1 MRGRKMNLTR
11 YACFGVLMVLILT
24 GCQATPNQD
33 VIANKN
39 DQQVSQSESGTSIE
53 ESNSVEES
61 DDDGTV
67 VSEAIS
73 ETFSSDDGN
82 VTISVQTDAVKV
94 HSVPIVQT
102 EAKDISVDDVKRWAK
117 AFYGTEDVYEA
128 TKQMTKSE
136 IEEAIL
142 WRQQKINDR
151 ESLIE
156 EGYSEADADT
166 MIEYYKEQIESLKAS
181 YQKAPDDDE
190 RKKTDWA
197 FHPLSYYDDDSMEND
212 RDTSNADKTQA
223 LKVQGESDGQKA
235 YVSAS
240 NRETADYQLHSL
252 MFYWNDEDEGWIDGA
267 TPYVNQEEAIQITDE
282 KLKALVDGNWKVN
295 TVWSSS
301 NQWHIQYIPVIN
313 ELPCLYSDINY
324 TSDDA
329 YAANLEYGQI
339 NFTLT
344 DDKIVAVEWESPME
358 ITSTDSQPAEMLP
371 FDDIYTAF
379 KNYMQVK
386 CTLNSLGLAS
396 EDETE
401 GTEQAF
407 ANVND
412 ISQMYCRVKV
422 KNADNV
428 FQYVPVY
435 VFSGYVSQGD
445 YKEDDWV
452 NHFCVV
458 NATDGTIINTWL
470 GY

>member
-1 MRGRKMNLTR
+1 MKSQK
-11 YACFGVLMVLILT
+11 YAGLVIAMVLLAT

-39 DQQVSQSESGTSIE
+39 DQQVSQNETNQS
-53 ESNSVEES
+53 SNDSLAIDEKTDE
-61 DDDGTV
+61 GKV

-94 HSVPIVQT
+94 HSVPIVQA
-102 EAKDISVDDVKRWAK
+102 EAEDISVDDVKRWAK
-117 AFYGTEDVYEA
+117 VFYGTEDVYEA

-142 WRQQKINDR
+142 WRQQTINDK

-166 MIEYYKEQIESLKAS
+166 MIEYYKEQIDSLKAS
-181 YQKAPDDDE
+181 YQNASDDNE

-223 LKVQGESDGQKA
+223 LKVQGECDGQKA

-240 NRETADYQLHSL
+240 NRETTDYQLHSL
-252 MFYWNDEDEGWIDGA
+252 MFYWNDEEEGWIDGA
-267 TPYVNQEEAIQITDE
+267 SPSMNQEEAIQITDE

-295 TVWSSS
+295 TVWTSS

-324 TSDDA
+324 TSEDA
-329 YAANLEYGQI
+329 YAANLQYEQI
-339 NFTLT
+339 DFTLT
-344 DDKIVAVEWESPME
+344 DDKVVAVEWDSPMK
-358 ITSTDSQPAEMLP
+358 ITSTEEQSAEMLP

-422 KNADNV
+422 KNTDNV

>member
-1 MRGRKMNLTR
+1 MNLRR
-11 YACFGVLMVLILT
+11 YVCLGVLLAVLLT

-39 DQQVSQSESGTSIE
+39 DQQVNQNESGRSIE

-61 DDDGTV
+61 ADDGTV

-73 ETFSSDDGN
+73 EMFSSDDGN

-94 HSVPIVQT
+94 HSVPIVQA

-156 EGYSEADADT
+156 EGYSEADA
-166 MIEYYKEQIESLKAS
+166 SLKAS
-181 YQKAPDDDE
+181 YQKVPDDDE

-197 FHPLSYYDDDSMEND
+197 FHPLSYYDDDSMENNG
-212 RDTSNADKTQA
+212 DTSNTDKTQT

-252 MFYWNDEDEGWIDGA
+252 MFYWNDEEEGWMAGGSSS
-267 TPYVNQEEAIQITDE
+267 VNQEEAIRITDE
-282 KLKALVDGNWKVN
+282 KLKALVDGKWKVN
-295 TVWSSS
+295 TVWSNG
-301 NQWHIQYIPVIN
+301 NQWHIQYVPVIN

-329 YAANLEYGQI
+329 YAANLEYEQI
-339 NFTLT
+339 DFTLT
-344 DDKIVAVEWESPME
+344 DDKIVAVEWESPMK
-358 ITSTDSQPAEMLP
+358 IISTDSQPAEILP

-422 KNADNV
+422 KNAENT

>member
-1 MRGRKMNLTR
+1 M
-11 YACFGVLMVLILT
+11 
-24 GCQATPNQD
+24 
-33 VIANKN
+33 
-39 DQQVSQSESGTSIE
+39 
-53 ESNSVEES
+53 
-61 DDDGTV
+61 
-67 VSEAIS
+67 
-73 ETFSSDDGN
+73 
-82 VTISVQTDAVKV
+82 
-94 HSVPIVQT
+94 
-102 EAKDISVDDVKRWAK
+102 
-117 AFYGTEDVYEA
+117 
-128 TKQMTKSE
+128 
-136 IEEAIL
+136 
-142 WRQQKINDR
+142 
-151 ESLIE
+151 
-156 EGYSEADADT
+156 
-166 MIEYYKEQIESLKAS
+166 
-181 YQKAPDDDE
+181 
-190 RKKTDWA
+190 
-197 FHPLSYYDDDSMEND
+197 
-212 RDTSNADKTQA
+212 
-223 LKVQGESDGQKA
+223 QGESDGQKA

-252 MFYWNDEDEGWIDGA
+252 MFYWNDEEEGWMAGGSSS
-267 TPYVNQEEAIQITDE
+267 VNQEEAIRITDE
-282 KLKALVDGNWKVN
+282 KLKALVDGKWKVN
-295 TVWSSS
+295 TVWSNG
-301 NQWHIQYIPVIN
+301 NQWHIQYVPVIN

-329 YAANLEYGQI
+329 YAANLEYEQI
-339 NFTLT
+339 DFTLT
-344 DDKIVAVEWESPME
+344 DDKIVAVEWESPMK
-358 ITSTDSQPAEMLP
+358 ITSTDSQPAEILP

-422 KNADNV
+422 KNAENT

>member
-1 MRGRKMNLTR
+1 MKSQK
-11 YACFGVLMVLILT
+11 YAGLVIAMVLLAT

-39 DQQVSQSESGTSIE
+39 DQQVSQNETNQTSNDSIAIDE
-53 ESNSVEES
+53 KTDE
-61 DDDGTV
+61 GKV

-94 HSVPIVQT
+94 HSVPIVQA
-102 EAKDISVDDVKRWAK
+102 EAEDISVDDVKRWAK
-117 AFYGTEDVYEA
+117 VFYGTEDVYEA

-142 WRQQKINDR
+142 WRQQTINDK

-166 MIEYYKEQIESLKAS
+166 MIEYYKEQIDSLKAS
-181 YQKAPDDDE
+181 YQNASDDNE

-223 LKVQGESDGQKA
+223 LKVQGECDGQKA

-240 NRETADYQLHSL
+240 NRETTDYQLHSL
-252 MFYWNDEDEGWIDGA
+252 MFYWNDEEEGWIDGA
-267 TPYVNQEEAIQITDE
+267 SPSMNQEEAIQITDE

-295 TVWSSS
+295 TVWTSS

-324 TSDDA
+324 TSEDA
-329 YAANLEYGQI
+329 YAANLQYEQI
-339 NFTLT
+339 DFTLT
-344 DDKIVAVEWESPME
+344 DDKVVAVEWDSPMK
-358 ITSTDSQPAEMLP
+358 ITSTEEQSAEMLP

-422 KNADNV
+422 KNTDNV

>member
-1 MRGRKMNLTR
+1 
-11 YACFGVLMVLILT
+11 
-24 GCQATPNQD
+24 
-33 VIANKN
+33 
-39 DQQVSQSESGTSIE
+39 
-53 ESNSVEES
+53 
-61 DDDGTV
+61 
-67 VSEAIS
+67 
-73 ETFSSDDGN
+73 
-82 VTISVQTDAVKV
+82 
-94 HSVPIVQT
+94 
-102 EAKDISVDDVKRWAK
+102 
-117 AFYGTEDVYEA
+117 
-128 TKQMTKSE
+128 MTKSE

-197 FHPLSYYDDDSMEND
+197 FHPLSYYDDDSMENNG
-212 RDTSNADKTQA
+212 DTSNTDKTQT

-252 MFYWNDEDEGWIDGA
+252 MFYWNDEEEGWMAGGSSS
-267 TPYVNQEEAIQITDE
+267 VNQEEAIRITDE
-282 KLKALVDGNWKVN
+282 KLKALVDGKWKVN
-295 TVWSSS
+295 TVWSNG
-301 NQWHIQYIPVIN
+301 NQWHIQYVPVIN

-329 YAANLEYGQI
+329 YAANLEYEQI
-339 NFTLT
+339 DFTLT
-344 DDKIVAVEWESPME
+344 DDKIVAVEWESPMK
-358 ITSTDSQPAEMLP
+358 ITSTDSQPAEILL

-422 KNADNV
+422 KNTENT

>member
-1 MRGRKMNLTR
+1 
-11 YACFGVLMVLILT
+11 MVLILT

-39 DQQVSQSESGTSIE
+39 DQQVNQNESGTSIE

-61 DDDGTV
+61 ADDGTV

-94 HSVPIVQT
+94 HSVPIVQA

-197 FHPLSYYDDDSMEND
+197 FHPLSYYDDDSMENNG
-212 RDTSNADKTQA
+212 DTSNTDKTQT

-252 MFYWNDEDEGWIDGA
+252 MFYWNDEEEG
-267 TPYVNQEEAIQITDE
+267 
-282 KLKALVDGNWKVN
+282 
-295 TVWSSS
+295 
-301 NQWHIQYIPVIN
+301 
-313 ELPCLYSDINY
+313 
-324 TSDDA
+324 
-329 YAANLEYGQI
+329 
-339 NFTLT
+339 
-344 DDKIVAVEWESPME
+344 
-358 ITSTDSQPAEMLP
+358 
-371 FDDIYTAF
+371 
-379 KNYMQVK
+379 
-386 CTLNSLGLAS
+386 
-396 EDETE
+396 
-401 GTEQAF
+401 
-407 ANVND
+407 
-412 ISQMYCRVKV
+412 
-422 KNADNV
+422 
-428 FQYVPVY
+428 
-435 VFSGYVSQGD
+435 
-445 YKEDDWV
+445 
-452 NHFCVV
+452 
-458 NATDGTIINTWL
+458 
-470 GY
+470 

>member
-1 MRGRKMNLTR
+1 MKSQK
-11 YACFGVLMVLILT
+11 YAGLVIAMVLLAT

-39 DQQVSQSESGTSIE
+39 DQQVSQNETNQS
-53 ESNSVEES
+53 SNDSLAIDEKTDE
-61 DDDGTV
+61 GKV

-94 HSVPIVQT
+94 HSVPIVQA
-102 EAKDISVDDVKRWAK
+102 EAEDISVDDVKRWAK
-117 AFYGTEDVYEA
+117 VFYGTEDVYEA

-142 WRQQKINDR
+142 WRQQTINDK

-166 MIEYYKEQIESLKAS
+166 MIEYYKEQIDSLKAS
-181 YQKAPDDDE
+181 YQNASDDNE

-223 LKVQGESDGQKA
+223 LKVQGECDGQKA

-240 NRETADYQLHSL
+240 NREPTDYQLHSL
-252 MFYWNDEDEGWIDGA
+252 MFYWNDEEEGWIDGA
-267 TPYVNQEEAIQITDE
+267 SPSMNQEEAIQITDE

-295 TVWSSS
+295 TVWTSS

-324 TSDDA
+324 TSEDA
-329 YAANLEYGQI
+329 YAANLQYEQI
-339 NFTLT
+339 DFTLT
-344 DDKIVAVEWESPME
+344 DDKVVAVEWDSPMK
-358 ITSTDSQPAEMLP
+358 ITSTEEQSAEMLP

-422 KNADNV
+422 KNTDNV

>member
-1 MRGRKMNLTR
+1 
-11 YACFGVLMVLILT
+11 
-24 GCQATPNQD
+24 
-33 VIANKN
+33 
-39 DQQVSQSESGTSIE
+39 
-53 ESNSVEES
+53 
-61 DDDGTV
+61 
-67 VSEAIS
+67 
-73 ETFSSDDGN
+73 
-82 VTISVQTDAVKV
+82 
-94 HSVPIVQT
+94 
-102 EAKDISVDDVKRWAK
+102 
-117 AFYGTEDVYEA
+117 
-128 TKQMTKSE
+128 
-136 IEEAIL
+136 
-142 WRQQKINDR
+142 
-151 ESLIE
+151 
-156 EGYSEADADT
+156 

-197 FHPLSYYDDDSMEND
+197 FHPLSYYDDDSMENNG
-212 RDTSNADKTQA
+212 DTSNTDKTQT

-252 MFYWNDEDEGWIDGA
+252 MFYWNDEEEGWMAGGSSS
-267 TPYVNQEEAIQITDE
+267 VNQEEAIRITDE
-282 KLKALVDGNWKVN
+282 KLKALVDGKWKVN
-295 TVWSSS
+295 TVWSNG
-301 NQWHIQYIPVIN
+301 NQWHIQYVPVIN

-329 YAANLEYGQI
+329 YAANLEYEQI
-339 NFTLT
+339 DFTLT

-386 CTLNSLGLAS
+386 CTMTSLGMAS
-396 EDETE
+396 DDEMEDETTAE
-401 GTEQAF
+401 TEKVC

-412 ISQMYCRVKV
+412 IRQMYCRVKV
-422 KNADNV
+422 KNSDQA
-428 FQYVPVY
+428 FEYVPVY
-435 VFSGYVSQGD
+435 VFSGYASQGD
-445 YKEDDWV
+445 YKEDWWV

>member
-142 WRQQKINDR
+142 WRQQKI
-151 ESLIE
+151 
-156 EGYSEADADT
+156 
-166 MIEYYKEQIESLKAS
+166 
-181 YQKAPDDDE
+181 
-190 RKKTDWA
+190 
-197 FHPLSYYDDDSMEND
+197 ND

-422 KNADNV
+422 KNAENT

>member
-1 MRGRKMNLTR
+1 
-11 YACFGVLMVLILT
+11 
-24 GCQATPNQD
+24 
-33 VIANKN
+33 
-39 DQQVSQSESGTSIE
+39 
-53 ESNSVEES
+53 
-61 DDDGTV
+61 
-67 VSEAIS
+67 
-73 ETFSSDDGN
+73 
-82 VTISVQTDAVKV
+82 
-94 HSVPIVQT
+94 
-102 EAKDISVDDVKRWAK
+102 
-117 AFYGTEDVYEA
+117 
-128 TKQMTKSE
+128 MTKSE

-329 YAANLEYGQI
+329 Y
-339 NFTLT
+339 
-344 DDKIVAVEWESPME
+344 
-358 ITSTDSQPAEMLP
+358 
-371 FDDIYTAF
+371 DIYTAF

-422 KNADNV
+422 KNAENT

>member
-1 MRGRKMNLTR
+1 MNLRR
-11 YACFGVLMVLILT
+11 YVCLGVLLAVLLT
-24 GCQATPNQD
+24 GCQDMPHQD

-39 DQQVSQSESGTSIE
+39 DQQVSQNESGTFIE

-61 DDDGTV
+61 VDDGIIA
-67 VSEAIS
+67 SEAIS

-82 VTISVQTDAVKV
+82 VTISVQTDTVKV
-94 HSVPIVQT
+94 HSVPIVQA

-128 TKQMTKSE
+128 AKQMTKSE

-142 WRQQKINDR
+142 WRQQTINDR

-166 MIEYYKEQIESLKAS
+166 MIEYYKEQIDSLKAS
-181 YQKAPDDDE
+181 YQNAPDGDE

-197 FHPLSYYDDDSMEND
+197 FHPLSYYDDDSMENNGN
-212 RDTSNADKTQA
+212 TSNTDKTQA

-252 MFYWNDEDEGWIDGA
+252 MFYWNDEEEGWMAGGSSS
-267 TPYVNQEEAIQITDE
+267 VNQEEAIRITDE
-282 KLKALVDGNWKVN
+282 KLKALVDGKWKVN
-295 TVWSSS
+295 TVWSNG
-301 NQWHIQYIPVIN
+301 NQWHIQYVPVIN

-329 YAANLEYGQI
+329 YAANLEYEQI
-339 NFTLT
+339 DFTLT
-344 DDKIVAVEWESPME
+344 DDKIVAVEWESPMK
-358 ITSTDSQPAEMLP
+358 ITSTDSQPAEILP

-386 CTLNSLGLAS
+386 CTMTSLGMAS
-396 EDETE
+396 DDEMEDETTAE
-401 GTEQAF
+401 TEKVC

-412 ISQMYCRVKV
+412 IRQMYCRVKV
-422 KNADNV
+422 KNSDQA
-428 FQYVPVY
+428 FEYVPVY
-435 VFSGYVSQGD
+435 VFSGYASQGD
-445 YKEDDWV
+445 YKEDWWV

>member
-1 MRGRKMNLTR
+1 MNLTR
-11 YACFGVLMVLILT
+11 YACVGVLMVLILT

-73 ETFSSDDGN
+73 EMFSSDDGN

-142 WRQQKINDR
+142 WRQQKI
-151 ESLIE
+151 
-156 EGYSEADADT
+156 
-166 MIEYYKEQIESLKAS
+166 
-181 YQKAPDDDE
+181 
-190 RKKTDWA
+190 
-197 FHPLSYYDDDSMEND
+197 ND

-422 KNADNV
+422 KNAENT

>member
-1 MRGRKMNLTR
+1 
-11 YACFGVLMVLILT
+11 
-24 GCQATPNQD
+24 
-33 VIANKN
+33 
-39 DQQVSQSESGTSIE
+39 
-53 ESNSVEES
+53 
-61 DDDGTV
+61 
-67 VSEAIS
+67 
-73 ETFSSDDGN
+73 
-82 VTISVQTDAVKV
+82 
-94 HSVPIVQT
+94 
-102 EAKDISVDDVKRWAK
+102 
-117 AFYGTEDVYEA
+117 
-128 TKQMTKSE
+128 
-136 IEEAIL
+136 
-142 WRQQKINDR
+142 
-151 ESLIE
+151 
-156 EGYSEADADT
+156 
-166 MIEYYKEQIESLKAS
+166 
-181 YQKAPDDDE
+181 
-190 RKKTDWA
+190 
-197 FHPLSYYDDDSMEND
+197 MENNG
-212 RDTSNADKTQA
+212 DTSNTDKTQA
-223 LKVQGESDGQKA
+223 LKVQGDCDGEKA

-252 MFYWNDEDEGWIDGA
+252 MFYWNDEEEGWINGA
-267 TPYVNQEEAIQITDE
+267 DPSVNQEEAIQITDE
-282 KLKALVDGNWKVN
+282 KLKTLVDGKWKVN

-329 YAANLEYGQI
+329 YAANLEYEQI

-358 ITSTDSQPAEMLP
+358 ITSTEEQPTEMLP
-371 FDDIYTAF
+371 FDDIYMAF

-401 GTEQAF
+401 VTEQAF

-422 KNADNV
+422 KNTDNV